1 MLDLSGLNY
10 FAIAVV
16 WIIYLI
22 VGAFWYSPAGFA
34 KKWTELTGIDIL
46 KMPQKQAN
54 AAIMNVA
61 VSAIFQVVALAVVL
75 NSLTVSTIANAFLVS
90 FLLWLGFT
98 TATTVGVTF
107 YSKRDWR
114 FIGLNSSYFLLVM
127 SIGSIVLTIWK

>member
-1 MLDLSGLNY
+1 MLDFSGLNY
-10 FAIAVV
+10 VAILLV
-16 WIIYLI
+16 WILYLA

-46 KMPQKQAN
+46 KLPQKQAN

-61 VSAIFQVVALAVVL
+61 MSAIFQVVALAVVL
-75 NSLTVSTIANAFLVS
+75 NSLDVTNITNAIAVG

-114 FIGLNSSYFLLVM
+114 FIWLNSSYFLVVM
-127 SIGSIVLTIWK
+127 ILGSVIFTLWK